1 MIYIL
6 NNAIKTINSIA
17 IETLPKY
24 SVPLFF
30 FQEFAITIPAM
41 VLYNKKG
48 IFQNDPNTRKKSQ
61 FHIATGI
68 KADVTLIEELI
79 IRTLRSQSG

>member
-1 MIYIL
+1 
-6 NNAIKTINSIA
+6 
-17 IETLPKY
+17 
-24 SVPLFF
+24 
-30 FQEFAITIPAM
+30 M